1 MDPAA
6 FYQSETDTFLHG
18 YGISIC
24 GNDYT
29 ATNSKSIRNL
39 FVTASATN
47 LDPRP
52 VFVAI
57 NCVSNSPSHAHW
69 QVLLREFSNGGS
81 GFDFSSRILSWPNI
95 IDSLQDPPPLI
106 PRPRFPRP
114 HFHSTL

>member
-69 QVLLREFSNGGS
+69 QVLLREFYNRGRR
-81 GFDFSSRILSWPNI
+81 FDFTARIVSWRNI
-95 IDSLQDPPPLI
+95 IDSMQAPPPLI
-106 PRPRFPRP
+106 TGARL
-114 HFHSTL
+114 SGSASAL